1 MEERWQQFRSWVV
14 AWLFFLSFFFPLLL
28 LFSLS
33 FFRIWCVVRASPR
46 HRDDD
51 VYGEQ
56 IKL

>member
-14 AWLFFLSFFFPLLL
+14 AWLFFLSFSLCFCFFLCPFLEFGVWLEHL
-28 LFSLS
+28 
-33 FFRIWCVVRASPR
+33 P
-46 HRDDD
+46 DTEMMD